1 MRTLM
6 ALFVAV
12 LLLMAGALGFAYSGF
27 YNVAATAKDPAW
39 LNWLLITTRI
49 HSITSRANHVA
60 PPPTAGPAKIVAGM
74 QSYKEMCAICHTEPG
89 ESPSPLAQGLNPVP
103 PDLSLSSKQMSA
115 QEMFWIIKHG
125 IKMTGMPAWG
135 PTHTDDQLWEI
146 VAFLQKLPDLTP
158 AQYHE
163 MAQQAAKLPNTHGHH
178 HDHGHD
184 ATGASAH
191 TH

>member
-1 MRTLM
+1 MRTLTV
-6 ALFVAV
+6 LFLIV
-12 LLLMAGALGFAYSGF
+12 LLLVAGTLGFAYSGF
-27 YNVAATAKDPAW
+27 YNVAATAKDPVW

-49 HSITSRANHVA
+49 HSITSRANHVV
-60 PPPTAGPAKIVAGM
+60 PPPTANPAQILAGM
-74 QSYKEMCAICHTEPG
+74 QSYKEMCTICHAEPG
-89 ESPSPLAQGLNPVP
+89 ESPSPLAQGLNPMP

-146 VAFLQKLPDLTP
+146 VAFLQKLPNLTP

-163 MAQQAAKLPNTHGHH
+163 MAQQAAKLPNMHGHH
-178 HDHGHD
+178 HDHSHT